1 MLPCAY
7 QTKVNN
13 GAAWLCP
20 HRLQQRK
27 PQQPVLQNILSC
39 IALQYNKAKSR
50 GGGAG
55 QTCRAA
61 MRSDAPNNNLH
72 AAPPAPPLSEAAKR
86 ILLAMLTKMVH
97 QELSAGVASPATD
110 QLLRA
115 RPETTSMEFMLWV
128 AEQETQA
135 QAGQQKELLA
145 SVCQRLVMFRELL
158 DQERMDAL
166 FVSTSKALQG
176 EQEHA
181 EGAALLL
188 GEARPSP
195 SSHSSSDSSSY
206 RVQFLDSSR
215 RESSSTPSN
224 TKDGTDGVGG
234 NGTLT
239 GEGDTLAGTRRQRKA
254 EDVLACADESTP
266 REDSSGSNLGAGPLM
281 ARGGSAS
288 DGWES
293 SSSSGSR
300 SLWSNVGRLSDSCSS
315 SSRRTWSS
323 VRRWSSSW
331 LPQLVTMK
339 EKVHQKAPLPSWPW

>member
-1 MLPCAY
+1 MAVFLLVLQSTNAPTLP
-7 QTKVNN
+7 
-13 GAAWLCP
+13 L
-20 HRLQQRK
+20 
-27 PQQPVLQNILSC
+27 PVLC
-39 IALQYNKAKSR
+39 
-50 GGGAG
+50 
-55 QTCRAA
+55 
-61 MRSDAPNNNLH
+61 
-72 AAPPAPPLSEAAKR
+72 
-86 ILLAMLTKMVH
+86 
-97 QELSAGVASPATD
+97 VA
-110 QLLRA
+110 
-115 RPETTSMEFMLWV
+115 
-128 AEQETQA
+128 
-135 QAGQQKELLA
+135 
-145 SVCQRLVMFRELL
+145 

-300 SLWSNVGRLSDSCSS
+300 DVSDPRAGPLMARGGSATDDGESTRSGSRGASGPSAGIIPVPSPLPPSLASRPEQYALQLAQAVTGVPVVTEGYSPVYDLLLKVPLNACSSCLPIPARLKMASCSHPHVMVD
-315 SSRRTWSS
+315 TTD
-323 VRRWSSSW
+323 
-331 LPQLVTMK
+331 L
-339 EKVHQKAPLPSWPW
+339 